1 MSNNIQRPHGMSQ
14 LDYLWINFGGYKVS
28 NEASSIPK
36 EDVIL
41 TEQALT
47 DLIQKSTSGGITAL
61 TFREHPTKTD
71 TMELIGTSINGSV
84 LTVVE
89 MPKEVHV
96 QSFSHRTVTQTDIDN
111 GAPYPINSEVLS
123 IALTNGI
130 EYLVSLEELNLV
142 IRGGDTDTISTNVTN
157 SVVNSHLKID
167 AGNNS
172 ISVVEI
178 KSNSNGIYSNLKISQ
193 KSTGLELTKEED
205 GLSGSIPLGTT
216 GYSIKFDQMTLSQ
229 YQALETKD
237 PSTLYFITDKPYIY
251 LGGTRYGVDMN
262 PGEVPIVSLVYDS
275 DHMLLSYKKADGS
288 DIQQI
293 HMGPAN
299 EDTPGMM
306 STETYIELQE
316 LKKALDGIVNVKEY
330 IAEEVSKAAFS
341 IEFGDESNGT
351 KSLNLKNGKGDIIS
365 SVNIDVESYL
375 EFGVSKIADAQD
387 VEDSGGT
394 VQEGH
399 QILVLTLTSG
409 NKIYIDLNQ
418 LVDVYTG
425 LNTKSITLSV
435 SNNQIS
441 ADLNISKD
449 DQILYIYD
457 DGVRAH
463 FQIVRQ
469 PGRIL
474 FYGKTQTDTDK
485 LAEIQLADT
494 VITTAF
500 IEKATEETYTKY
512 PPRYIDSKP
521 YDQLTNPIVLGTPY
535 FIIVFGSDTGDSST
549 SYQYNDYIS
558 INPILNTLVLSPNE
572 GNIITRDENGYLYG
586 SINWI
591 EVQ

>member
-1 MSNNIQRPHGMSQ
+1 MSNDIQRPHGMSQ
-14 LDYLWINFGGYKVS
+14 LDYLWVNFGGYKVS
-28 NEASSIPK
+28 NEASSIPQ
-36 EDVIL
+36 EDVVL

-111 GAPYPINSEVLS
+111 GVPYPINSEVLS
-123 IALTNGI
+123 IVLTNGT

-157 SVVNSHLKID
+157 GVVNSHLKID

-205 GLSGSIPLGTT
+205 GLSGRIPLGTT

-262 PGEVPIVSLVYDS
+262 PGEVPIVSLVYDA

-293 HMGPAN
+293 HMGPADEN
-299 EDTPGMM
+299 TPGMM

-351 KSLNLKNGKGDIIS
+351 KPLNLKNGKGDIIS

-469 PGRIL
+469 PGKIL
-474 FYGKTQTDTDK
+474 FYGKTQTDADK

-591 EVQ
+591 EV

>member
-1 MSNNIQRPHGMSQ
+1 MSNDIQRPHGMSQ
-14 LDYLWINFGGYKVS
+14 LDYLWVNFGGYKVS
-28 NEASSIPK
+28 NEASSIPQ

-111 GAPYPINSEVLS
+111 GVPYPINSEVLS
-123 IALTNGI
+123 IVLTNGT

-157 SVVNSHLKID
+157 GVVNSHLKID

-205 GLSGSIPLGTT
+205 GLSGRIPLGTT

-262 PGEVPIVSLVYDS
+262 PGEVPIVSLVYDA

-293 HMGPAN
+293 HMGPADEN
-299 EDTPGMM
+299 TPGMM

-351 KSLNLKNGKGDIIS
+351 KPLNLKNGKGDIIS

-409 NKIYIDLNQ
+409 NKIYVDLNQ

-441 ADLNISKD
+441 ANLNISKD

-463 FQIVRQ
+463 FQVVRQ
-469 PGRIL
+469 PGKIL
-474 FYGKTQTDTDK
+474 FYGKTQTDADK

-591 EVQ
+591 EV

>member
-1 MSNNIQRPHGMSQ
+1 MSNDIQRPHGMSQ
-14 LDYLWINFGGYKVS
+14 LDYLWVNFGGYKIS
-28 NEASSIPK
+28 NEASSIPQ

-123 IALTNGI
+123 IVLTNGT

-157 SVVNSHLKID
+157 GVVNSHLKID

-229 YQALETKD
+229 YQVLETKD

-251 LGGTRYGVDMN
+251 LGGTRYGVDMS
-262 PGEVPIVSLVYDS
+262 PGEVPIVSLVYDA

-351 KSLNLKNGKGDIIS
+351 KPLNLKNGKGDIIS

-387 VEDSGGT
+387 VEDSGGA

-409 NKIYIDLNQ
+409 NKIYVDLNQ

-441 ADLNISKD
+441 ADLNISED

-469 PGRIL
+469 PGKIL

-591 EVQ
+591 EV

>member
-1 MSNNIQRPHGMSQ
+1 MSNDIQRPHGMSQ
-14 LDYLWINFGGYKVS
+14 LDYLWVNFGGYKVS
-28 NEASSIPK
+28 NEASSIPQ

-89 MPKEVHV
+89 VPKEVHV

-111 GAPYPINSEVLS
+111 GVPYPINSEVLS
-123 IALTNGI
+123 IVLTNGT

-157 SVVNSHLKID
+157 GVVNSHLKID

-205 GLSGSIPLGTT
+205 GLSGRIPLGTT

-262 PGEVPIVSLVYDS
+262 PGEVPIVSLVYDA

-293 HMGPAN
+293 RMGPADEN
-299 EDTPGMM
+299 TPGMM

-351 KSLNLKNGKGDIIS
+351 KPLNLKNGKGDIIS

-409 NKIYIDLNQ
+409 NKIYVDLNQ

-441 ADLNISKD
+441 ANLNISKD

-469 PGRIL
+469 PGKIL
-474 FYGKTQTDTDK
+474 FYGKTQTDADK

-500 IEKATEETYTKY
+500 IEKATGETYTKY

-591 EVQ
+591 EV

>member
-1 MSNNIQRPHGMSQ
+1 MSNDIQRPHGMSQ
-14 LDYLWINFGGYKVS
+14 LDYLWVNFGGYKVS
-28 NEASSIPK
+28 NEASSIPQ

-111 GAPYPINSEVLS
+111 GVSYPINSEVLS
-123 IALTNGI
+123 IVLTNGT

-157 SVVNSHLKID
+157 GVVNSHLKID

-205 GLSGSIPLGTT
+205 GLSGRIPLGTT

-262 PGEVPIVSLVYDS
+262 PGEVPIVSLVYDA

-293 HMGPAN
+293 HMGPADEN
-299 EDTPGMM
+299 TPGMM

-351 KSLNLKNGKGDIIS
+351 KPLNLKNGKGDIIS

-469 PGRIL
+469 PGKIL

-591 EVQ
+591 EV

>member
-1 MSNNIQRPHGMSQ
+1 MSNDIQRPHGMSQ
-14 LDYLWINFGGYKVS
+14 LDYLWVNFGGYKVS
-28 NEASSIPK
+28 NEASSIPQ

-111 GAPYPINSEVLS
+111 GVPYPINSEVLS
-123 IALTNGI
+123 IVLTNGT

-157 SVVNSHLKID
+157 GVVNSHLKID

-205 GLSGSIPLGTT
+205 GLSGRIPLGTT

-262 PGEVPIVSLVYDS
+262 PGEVPIVSLVYDA

-293 HMGPAN
+293 HMGPADEN
-299 EDTPGMM
+299 TPGMM

-351 KSLNLKNGKGDIIS
+351 KPLNLKNGKGDIIS

-441 ADLNISKD
+441 ANLNISKD

-469 PGRIL
+469 PGKIL
-474 FYGKTQTDTDK
+474 FYGKTQTDADK

-591 EVQ
+591 EV

>member
-1 MSNNIQRPHGMSQ
+1 MSNDIQRPHGMSQ
-14 LDYLWINFGGYKVS
+14 LDYLWVNFGGYKVS
-28 NEASSIPK
+28 NEASSIPQ

-47 DLIQKSTSGGITAL
+47 DLIQKSTNGGITAL

-111 GAPYPINSEVLS
+111 GVPYPINSEVLS
-123 IALTNGI
+123 IVLTNGT

-157 SVVNSHLKID
+157 GVVNSHLKID

-205 GLSGSIPLGTT
+205 GLSGRIPLGTT

-262 PGEVPIVSLVYDS
+262 PGEVPIVSLVYDA

-293 HMGPAN
+293 HMGPADEN
-299 EDTPGMM
+299 TPGMM

-351 KSLNLKNGKGDIIS
+351 KPLNLKNGKGDIIS

-409 NKIYIDLNQ
+409 NKIYVDLNQ

-441 ADLNISKD
+441 ANLNISKD

-469 PGRIL
+469 PGKIL
-474 FYGKTQTDTDK
+474 FYGKTQTDADK

-500 IEKATEETYTKY
+500 IEKATGETYTKY

-591 EVQ
+591 EV

>member
-1 MSNNIQRPHGMSQ
+1 MSNDIQRPHGMSQ
-14 LDYLWINFGGYKVS
+14 LDYLWVNFGGYKVS
-28 NEASSIPK
+28 NEASSIPQ

-61 TFREHPTKTD
+61 AFREHPTKTD
-71 TMELIGTSINGSV
+71 TMELTGTSINGSV

-111 GAPYPINSEVLS
+111 GVPYPINSEVLS
-123 IALTNGI
+123 IVLTNGT

-157 SVVNSHLKID
+157 GVVNSHLKID

-205 GLSGSIPLGTT
+205 GLSGRIPLGTT

-262 PGEVPIVSLVYDS
+262 PGEVPIVSLVYDA

-293 HMGPAN
+293 HMGPADEN
-299 EDTPGMM
+299 TPGMM

-351 KSLNLKNGKGDIIS
+351 KPLNLKNGKGDIIS

-409 NKIYIDLNQ
+409 NKIYVDLNQ

-441 ADLNISKD
+441 ANLNISED

-469 PGRIL
+469 PGKIL
-474 FYGKTQTDTDK
+474 FYGKTQTDADK

-494 VITTAF
+494 VITTTF
-500 IEKATEETYTKY
+500 IEKATGETYTKY

-535 FIIVFGSDTGDSST
+535 FIIVFGLDTGDSST

-591 EVQ
+591 KV

>member
-1 MSNNIQRPHGMSQ
+1 MSNDIQRPHGMSQ
-14 LDYLWINFGGYKVS
+14 LDYLWVNFGGYKVS
-28 NEASSIPK
+28 NEASSIPQ

-111 GAPYPINSEVLS
+111 GVPYPINSEVLS
-123 IALTNGI
+123 IVLTNGT

-157 SVVNSHLKID
+157 GVVNSHLKID

-205 GLSGSIPLGTT
+205 GLSGRIPLGTT

-251 LGGTRYGVDMN
+251 LGGTRYGVDMS
-262 PGEVPIVSLVYDS
+262 PGEVPIVSLVYDA

-293 HMGPAN
+293 HMGPADEN
-299 EDTPGMM
+299 TPGMM

-351 KSLNLKNGKGDIIS
+351 KPLNLKNGKGDIIS
-365 SVNIDVESYL
+365 SVNIDIESYL

-449 DQILYIYD
+449 DQILYIYN

-469 PGRIL
+469 PGKIL

-591 EVQ
+591 EV

>member
-1 MSNNIQRPHGMSQ
+1 MSNDIQRPHGMSQ
-14 LDYLWINFGGYKVS
+14 LDYLWVNFGGYKVS
-28 NEASSIPK
+28 NEASSIPQ

-61 TFREHPTKTD
+61 TFKEHPTKTD
-71 TMELIGTSINGSV
+71 TMELIGTSINDSV

-111 GAPYPINSEVLS
+111 GVPYPINSEVLS
-123 IALTNGI
+123 IVLTNGT

-157 SVVNSHLKID
+157 GVVNSHLKID

-205 GLSGSIPLGTT
+205 GLSGRIPLGTT

-251 LGGTRYGVDMN
+251 LGGTRYGVDMS
-262 PGEVPIVSLVYDS
+262 PGEVPIVSLVYDA

-293 HMGPAN
+293 HMGPADEN
-299 EDTPGMM
+299 TPGMM

-351 KSLNLKNGKGDIIS
+351 KPLNLKNGKGDIIS
-365 SVNIDVESYL
+365 SVNIDIESYL

-409 NKIYIDLNQ
+409 NKIYVDLNQ

-441 ADLNISKD
+441 ANLNISKD

-463 FQIVRQ
+463 FQVVRQ
-469 PGRIL
+469 PGKIL

-558 INPILNTLVLSPNE
+558 INPILNTLVLSPNK

-591 EVQ
+591 EV

>member
-1 MSNNIQRPHGMSQ
+1 MSNDIQRPHGMSQ
-14 LDYLWINFGGYKVS
+14 LDYLWVNFGGYKVS
-28 NEASSIPK
+28 NEASSIPQ

-111 GAPYPINSEVLS
+111 GVPYPINSEVLS
-123 IALTNGI
+123 IVLTNGT

-157 SVVNSHLKID
+157 GVVNSHLKID

-205 GLSGSIPLGTT
+205 GLSGRIPLGTT

-262 PGEVPIVSLVYDS
+262 PGEVPIVSLVYDA

-293 HMGPAN
+293 HMGPADEN
-299 EDTPGMM
+299 TPGMM

-351 KSLNLKNGKGDIIS
+351 KPLNLKNGKGDIIS

-387 VEDSGGT
+387 VEDSGGA

-409 NKIYIDLNQ
+409 NKIYVDLNQ

-449 DQILYIYD
+449 DQILYIYN

-469 PGRIL
+469 PGKIL

-591 EVQ
+591 EV

>member
-1 MSNNIQRPHGMSQ
+1 MSNDIQRPHGMSQ
-14 LDYLWINFGGYKVS
+14 LDYLWVNFGGYKVS
-28 NEASSIPK
+28 NEASSIPQ

-111 GAPYPINSEVLS
+111 GVPYPINSEVLS
-123 IALTNGI
+123 IVLTNGT

-157 SVVNSHLKID
+157 GVVNSHLKID

-205 GLSGSIPLGTT
+205 GLSGRIPLGTT

-262 PGEVPIVSLVYDS
+262 SGEVPIVSLVYDA

-293 HMGPAN
+293 HMGPADEN
-299 EDTPGMM
+299 TPGMM

-351 KSLNLKNGKGDIIS
+351 KPLNLKNGKGDIIS

-469 PGRIL
+469 PGKIL
-474 FYGKTQTDTDK
+474 FYGKTQTDADK

-591 EVQ
+591 EV

>member
-1 MSNNIQRPHGMSQ
+1 MSNDIQRPHGMSQ
-14 LDYLWINFGGYKVS
+14 LDYLWVNFGGYKVS
-28 NEASSIPK
+28 NEASSIPQ

-111 GAPYPINSEVLS
+111 GVPYPINSEVLS
-123 IALTNGI
+123 IVLTNGT

-157 SVVNSHLKID
+157 GVVNSHLKID

-205 GLSGSIPLGTT
+205 GLSGRIPLGTT

-262 PGEVPIVSLVYDS
+262 PGEVPIVSLVYDA

-293 HMGPAN
+293 HMGPADEN
-299 EDTPGMM
+299 TPGMM

-351 KSLNLKNGKGDIIS
+351 KPLNLKNGKGDIIS

-441 ADLNISKD
+441 ANLNISKD

-463 FQIVRQ
+463 FQVVRQ
-469 PGRIL
+469 PGKIL
-474 FYGKTQTDTDK
+474 FYGKTQTDADK

-500 IEKATEETYTKY
+500 IEKATGETYTKY

-591 EVQ
+591 EV

>member
-14 LDYLWINFGGYKVS
+14 LDYLWVNFGGYKIS
-28 NEASSIPK
+28 NEASSIPQ

-89 MPKEVHV
+89 MPKEIHV

-123 IALTNGI
+123 IVLTNGI

-157 SVVNSHLKID
+157 GVVNSHLKID

-172 ISVVEI
+172 LSVVEI

-262 PGEVPIVSLVYDS
+262 PGEVPIVSLVYDA

-351 KSLNLKNGKGDIIS
+351 KPLNLKSGKGDIIS

-387 VEDSGGT
+387 VEDSGGA

-409 NKIYIDLNQ
+409 NKIYVDLNQ

-441 ADLNISKD
+441 ADLNISED

-469 PGRIL
+469 PGKIL

-500 IEKATEETYTKY
+500 IEKATEETHTKY

-558 INPILNTLVLSPNE
+558 INPILNTLVVSPNE

-591 EVQ
+591 EV

>member
-1 MSNNIQRPHGMSQ
+1 MSNDIQRPHGMSQ
-14 LDYLWINFGGYKVS
+14 LDYLWVNFGGYKVS
-28 NEASSIPK
+28 NEASSIPQ

-111 GAPYPINSEVLS
+111 GVPYPINSEVLS
-123 IALTNGI
+123 IVLTNGT

-157 SVVNSHLKID
+157 GVVNSHLKID

-205 GLSGSIPLGTT
+205 GLSGRIPLGTT

-251 LGGTRYGVDMN
+251 LGGTRYGVDMS
-262 PGEVPIVSLVYDS
+262 PGEVPIVSLVYDA

-293 HMGPAN
+293 HMGPADEN
-299 EDTPGMM
+299 TPGMM

-351 KSLNLKNGKGDIIS
+351 KPLNLKNGKGDIIS
-365 SVNIDVESYL
+365 SVNIDIESYL

-463 FQIVRQ
+463 FQIIRQ
-469 PGRIL
+469 PGKIL

-591 EVQ
+591 EV

>member
-1 MSNNIQRPHGMSQ
+1 MSNDIQRPHGMSQ
-14 LDYLWINFGGYKVS
+14 LDYLWVNFGEYKVS
-28 NEASSIPK
+28 NEASSIPQ
-36 EDVIL
+36 ENVIL

-111 GAPYPINSEVLS
+111 GVPYPINSEVLS
-123 IALTNGI
+123 IVLTNGT

-142 IRGGDTDTISTNVTN
+142 TRGGDTDTISTNVTN
-157 SVVNSHLKID
+157 GVVNSHLKID

-205 GLSGSIPLGTT
+205 GLSGRIPLGTT

-251 LGGTRYGVDMN
+251 LGGTRYGVDMS
-262 PGEVPIVSLVYDS
+262 PGEVPIVSLVYDA

-293 HMGPAN
+293 HMGPADEN
-299 EDTPGMM
+299 TPGMM

-351 KSLNLKNGKGDIIS
+351 KPLNLKNGKGDIIS

-394 VQEGH
+394 IQEGH

-469 PGRIL
+469 PGKIL

-591 EVQ
+591 EV

>member
-1 MSNNIQRPHGMSQ
+1 MSNDIQRPHGMSQ
-14 LDYLWINFGGYKVS
+14 LDYLWVNFGGYKVS
-28 NEASSIPK
+28 NEASSIPQ

-111 GAPYPINSEVLS
+111 GVPYPINSEVLS
-123 IALTNGI
+123 IVLTNGT

-157 SVVNSHLKID
+157 GVVNSHLKID

-205 GLSGSIPLGTT
+205 GLSGRIPLGTT

-251 LGGTRYGVDMN
+251 LGGTRYGVDMS
-262 PGEVPIVSLVYDS
+262 PGEVPIVSLVYDA

-293 HMGPAN
+293 HMGPADEN
-299 EDTPGMM
+299 TPGMM

-351 KSLNLKNGKGDIIS
+351 KPLNLKNGKGDIIS

-409 NKIYIDLNQ
+409 NKIYVDLNQ

-441 ADLNISKD
+441 ANLNISKD

-469 PGRIL
+469 PGKIL

-591 EVQ
+591 EV

>member
-1 MSNNIQRPHGMSQ
+1 MSNDIQRPHGMSQ
-14 LDYLWINFGGYKVS
+14 LDYLWVNFGGYKVS
-28 NEASSIPK
+28 NEASSIPQ

-111 GAPYPINSEVLS
+111 GVPYPINSEVLS
-123 IALTNGI
+123 IVLTNGT

-157 SVVNSHLKID
+157 GVVNSHLKID

-205 GLSGSIPLGTT
+205 GLSGRIPLGTT

-262 PGEVPIVSLVYDS
+262 PGEVPIVSLVYDA

-293 HMGPAN
+293 HMGPADEN
-299 EDTPGMM
+299 TPGMM

-351 KSLNLKNGKGDIIS
+351 KPLNLKNGKGDIIS

-387 VEDSGGT
+387 VKDSGGT

-469 PGRIL
+469 PGKIL

-591 EVQ
+591 EV

>member
-1 MSNNIQRPHGMSQ
+1 MSNDIQRPHGMSQ
-14 LDYLWINFGGYKVS
+14 LDYLWVNFGGYKVS
-28 NEASSIPK
+28 NEASSIPQ

-111 GAPYPINSEVLS
+111 GVPYPTNSEVLS
-123 IALTNGI
+123 IVLTNGT

-157 SVVNSHLKID
+157 GVVNSHLKID

-205 GLSGSIPLGTT
+205 GLSGRIPLGTT

-251 LGGTRYGVDMN
+251 LGGTRYGVDMS
-262 PGEVPIVSLVYDS
+262 PGEVPIVSLVYDA

-293 HMGPAN
+293 HMGPADEN
-299 EDTPGMM
+299 TPGMM

-351 KSLNLKNGKGDIIS
+351 KPLNLKNGKGDIIS

-409 NKIYIDLNQ
+409 NKIYVDLNQ

-441 ADLNISKD
+441 ANLNISKD

-463 FQIVRQ
+463 FQVVRQ
-469 PGRIL
+469 PGKIL

-558 INPILNTLVLSPNE
+558 INPILNTLVLSPNK

-591 EVQ
+591 EV

>member
-14 LDYLWINFGGYKVS
+14 LDYLWVNFGGYKIS
-28 NEASSIPK
+28 NEASSIPQ
-36 EDVIL
+36 EDMIL

-111 GAPYPINSEVLS
+111 GAPYPINSKVLS
-123 IALTNGI
+123 IVLTNGI

-262 PGEVPIVSLVYDS
+262 PGEVPIVSLVYDA

-330 IAEEVSKAAFS
+330 IAEEVSKAAFY

-351 KSLNLKNGKGDIIS
+351 KPLNLKNGKGDIIS

-375 EFGVSKIADAQD
+375 EFGVSKIADTQD
-387 VEDSGGT
+387 VEDSGGAI
-394 VQEGH
+394 QEGH

-409 NKIYIDLNQ
+409 NKIYVDLNQ

-441 ADLNISKD
+441 ADLNISED
-449 DQILYIYD
+449 DQILYIYN

-469 PGRIL
+469 PGKIL

-535 FIIVFGSDTGDSST
+535 FIIVFGLDTGDSST

-558 INPILNTLVLSPNE
+558 INPILNALVLSPNE

-591 EVQ
+591 EV

>member
-1 MSNNIQRPHGMSQ
+1 MSNDIQRPHGMSQ
-14 LDYLWINFGGYKVS
+14 LDYLWVNFGGYKVS
-28 NEASSIPK
+28 NEASSIPQ

-61 TFREHPTKTD
+61 AFREHPTKTD
-71 TMELIGTSINGSV
+71 TMELTGTSINGSV

-111 GAPYPINSEVLS
+111 GVPYPINSEVLS
-123 IALTNGI
+123 IVLTNGT

-157 SVVNSHLKID
+157 GVVNSHLKID

-205 GLSGSIPLGTT
+205 GLSGRIPLGTT

-262 PGEVPIVSLVYDS
+262 PGEVPIVSLVYDA

-293 HMGPAN
+293 HMGPADEN
-299 EDTPGMM
+299 TPGMM

-351 KSLNLKNGKGDIIS
+351 KPLNLKNGKGDIIS

-409 NKIYIDLNQ
+409 NKIYVDLNQ

-441 ADLNISKD
+441 ANLNISED

-469 PGRIL
+469 PGKIL
-474 FYGKTQTDTDK
+474 FYGKTQTDADK

-494 VITTAF
+494 VITTTF
-500 IEKATEETYTKY
+500 IEKATGETYTKY

-535 FIIVFGSDTGDSST
+535 FIIVFGLDTGDSST

-591 EVQ
+591 EV

>member
-1 MSNNIQRPHGMSQ
+1 MSNDIQRPHGMSQ
-14 LDYLWINFGGYKVS
+14 LDYLWVNFGGYKVS
-28 NEASSIPK
+28 NEASNIPQ

-111 GAPYPINSEVLS
+111 GVPYPINSEVLS
-123 IALTNGI
+123 IVLTNGT

-157 SVVNSHLKID
+157 GVVNSHLKID

-205 GLSGSIPLGTT
+205 GLSGRIPLGTT

-251 LGGTRYGVDMN
+251 LGGTRYGIDMS
-262 PGEVPIVSLVYDS
+262 PGEVPIVSLVYDA

-293 HMGPAN
+293 HMGPADEN
-299 EDTPGMM
+299 TPGMM

-351 KSLNLKNGKGDIIS
+351 KPLNLKNGKGDIIS

-375 EFGVSKIADAQD
+375 EFGVSKTADAQD

-409 NKIYIDLNQ
+409 NKIYVDLNQ

-449 DQILYIYD
+449 DQILYIYN

-469 PGRIL
+469 PGKIL

-512 PPRYIDSKP
+512 PPRYIDNKP

-591 EVQ
+591 EV

>member
-1 MSNNIQRPHGMSQ
+1 MSNDIQRPHGMSQ
-14 LDYLWINFGGYKVS
+14 LDYLWVNFGGYKVS
-28 NEASSIPK
+28 NEASSIPQ

-111 GAPYPINSEVLS
+111 GVPYPINSEVLS
-123 IALTNGI
+123 IVLTNGT

-157 SVVNSHLKID
+157 GVVNSHLKID

-205 GLSGSIPLGTT
+205 GLSGRIPLGTT

-262 PGEVPIVSLVYDS
+262 PGEVPIVSLVYDA

-293 HMGPAN
+293 HMGPADEN
-299 EDTPGMM
+299 TPGMM

-351 KSLNLKNGKGDIIS
+351 KPLNLKNGKGDIIS
-365 SVNIDVESYL
+365 SINIDVESYL

-441 ADLNISKD
+441 ANLNISKD

-469 PGRIL
+469 PGKIL

-591 EVQ
+591 EV

>member
-1 MSNNIQRPHGMSQ
+1 MSNDIQRPHGMSQ
-14 LDYLWINFGGYKVS
+14 LDYLWVNFGGYKVS
-28 NEASSIPK
+28 NEASSIPQ

-111 GAPYPINSEVLS
+111 GVPYPINSEVLS
-123 IALTNGI
+123 IVLTNGT

-157 SVVNSHLKID
+157 GVVNSHLKID

-205 GLSGSIPLGTT
+205 GLSGRIPLGTT

-251 LGGTRYGVDMN
+251 LGGTRYGVDMS
-262 PGEVPIVSLVYDS
+262 PGEVPIVSLVYDA

-341 IEFGDESNGT
+341 IEFGDKSNGT
-351 KSLNLKNGKGDIIS
+351 KPLNLKNGKGDIIS

-469 PGRIL
+469 PGKIL

-591 EVQ
+591 EV

>member
-1 MSNNIQRPHGMSQ
+1 MSNDIQRPHGMSQ
-14 LDYLWINFGGYKVS
+14 LDYLWVNFGEYKVS
-28 NEASSIPK
+28 NEASSIPQ
-36 EDVIL
+36 ENVIL

-111 GAPYPINSEVLS
+111 GVPYPINSEVLS
-123 IALTNGI
+123 IVLTNGT

-157 SVVNSHLKID
+157 GVVNSHLKID

-205 GLSGSIPLGTT
+205 GLSGRIPLGTT

-251 LGGTRYGVDMN
+251 LGGTRYGVDMS
-262 PGEVPIVSLVYDS
+262 PGEVPIVSLVYDA

-293 HMGPAN
+293 HMGPADEN
-299 EDTPGMM
+299 TPGMM

-351 KSLNLKNGKGDIIS
+351 KPLNLKNGKGDIIS

-394 VQEGH
+394 IQEGH

-469 PGRIL
+469 PGKIL

-591 EVQ
+591 EV

>member
-1 MSNNIQRPHGMSQ
+1 MSNDIQRPHGMSQ
-14 LDYLWINFGGYKVS
+14 LDYLWVNFGGYKVS
-28 NEASSIPK
+28 NEASSIPQ

-111 GAPYPINSEVLS
+111 GVPYPINSEVLS
-123 IALTNGI
+123 IVLTNGT

-157 SVVNSHLKID
+157 GVVNSHLKID

-205 GLSGSIPLGTT
+205 GLSGRIPLGTT

-262 PGEVPIVSLVYDS
+262 PGEVPIVSLVYDA

-351 KSLNLKNGKGDIIS
+351 KPLNLKNGKGDIIS

-449 DQILYIYD
+449 DQILYIYN

-463 FQIVRQ
+463 FQVVRQ
-469 PGRIL
+469 PGKIL

-591 EVQ
+591 EV

>member
-1 MSNNIQRPHGMSQ
+1 MSQ
-14 LDYLWINFGGYKVS
+14 LDYLWVNFGGYKVS
-28 NEASSIPK
+28 NEASSIPQ

-111 GAPYPINSEVLS
+111 GVPYPINSEVLS
-123 IALTNGI
+123 IVLTNGT

-157 SVVNSHLKID
+157 GVVNSHLKID

-205 GLSGSIPLGTT
+205 GLSGRIPLGTT

-251 LGGTRYGVDMN
+251 LGGTRYGVDMS
-262 PGEVPIVSLVYDS
+262 PGEVPIVSLVYDA

-293 HMGPAN
+293 HMGPADEN
-299 EDTPGMM
+299 TPGMM

-351 KSLNLKNGKGDIIS
+351 KPLNLKNGKGDIIS
-365 SVNIDVESYL
+365 SVNIDIESYL

-449 DQILYIYD
+449 DQILYIYN

-469 PGRIL
+469 PGKIL

-591 EVQ
+591 EV

>member
-1 MSNNIQRPHGMSQ
+1 MSNDIQRPHGMSQ

-28 NEASSIPK
+28 NEASSIPQ

-111 GAPYPINSEVLS
+111 GVPYPINSEVLS
-123 IALTNGI
+123 IVLTNGT

-157 SVVNSHLKID
+157 GVVNSHLKID

-205 GLSGSIPLGTT
+205 GLSGRIPLGTT

-262 PGEVPIVSLVYDS
+262 PGEVPIVSLVYDA

-293 HMGPAN
+293 HMGPADEN
-299 EDTPGMM
+299 TPGMM

-351 KSLNLKNGKGDIIS
+351 KPLNLKNGKGDIIS

-449 DQILYIYD
+449 DQILYIYN

-463 FQIVRQ
+463 FQVVRQ
-469 PGRIL
+469 PGKIL
-474 FYGKTQTDTDK
+474 FYGKTQTDADK

-591 EVQ
+591 EV

>member
-1 MSNNIQRPHGMSQ
+1 MSNDIQRPHGMSQ
-14 LDYLWINFGGYKVS
+14 LDYLWVNFGGYKIS
-28 NEASSIPK
+28 NEASSIPQ

-111 GAPYPINSEVLS
+111 GVPYPINSEVLS
-123 IALTNGI
+123 IVLTNGT

-157 SVVNSHLKID
+157 GVVNSHLKID

-205 GLSGSIPLGTT
+205 GLSGRIPLGTT

-262 PGEVPIVSLVYDS
+262 PGEVPIVSLVYDA

-293 HMGPAN
+293 HMGPADEN
-299 EDTPGMM
+299 TPGMM

-351 KSLNLKNGKGDIIS
+351 KPLNLKNGKGDIIS

-469 PGRIL
+469 PGKIL

-591 EVQ
+591 EL

>member
-1 MSNNIQRPHGMSQ
+1 MSQ
-14 LDYLWINFGGYKVS
+14 LDYLWVNFGGYKVS
-28 NEASSIPK
+28 NEASSIPQ

-111 GAPYPINSEVLS
+111 GVPYPINSEVLS
-123 IALTNGI
+123 IVLTNGT

-157 SVVNSHLKID
+157 GVVNSHLKID

-205 GLSGSIPLGTT
+205 GLSGRIPLGTT

-251 LGGTRYGVDMN
+251 LGGTRYGVDMS
-262 PGEVPIVSLVYDS
+262 PGEVPIVSLVYDA

-293 HMGPAN
+293 HMGPADEN
-299 EDTPGMM
+299 TPGMM

-351 KSLNLKNGKGDIIS
+351 KPLNLKNGKGDIIS

-409 NKIYIDLNQ
+409 NKIYVDLNQ

-441 ADLNISKD
+441 ANLNISKD

-463 FQIVRQ
+463 FQVVRQ
-469 PGRIL
+469 PGKIL

-558 INPILNTLVLSPNE
+558 INPILNTLVLSPNK

-591 EVQ
+591 EV

>member
-1 MSNNIQRPHGMSQ
+1 MSNDIQRPHGMSQ
-14 LDYLWINFGGYKVS
+14 LDYLWVNFGGYKIS
-28 NEASSIPK
+28 NEASSIPQ

-111 GAPYPINSEVLS
+111 GVPYPINSEVLS
-123 IALTNGI
+123 IVLTNGT

-157 SVVNSHLKID
+157 GVVNSHLKID

-205 GLSGSIPLGTT
+205 GLSGRIPLGTT

-262 PGEVPIVSLVYDS
+262 PGEVPIVSLVYDA

-351 KSLNLKNGKGDIIS
+351 KPLNLKNGKGDIIS

-449 DQILYIYD
+449 DQILYIYN

-463 FQIVRQ
+463 FQVVRQ
-469 PGRIL
+469 PGKIL

-591 EVQ
+591 EV

>member
-1 MSNNIQRPHGMSQ
+1 MSNDIQRPHGMSQ
-14 LDYLWINFGGYKVS
+14 LDYLWVNFGGYKIS
-28 NEASSIPK
+28 NEASSIPQ

-123 IALTNGI
+123 IVLTNGT

-157 SVVNSHLKID
+157 GVVNSHLKID

-262 PGEVPIVSLVYDS
+262 PGEVPIVSLVYDA

-351 KSLNLKNGKGDIIS
+351 KPLNLKNGKGDIIS

-394 VQEGH
+394 IQEGH

-469 PGRIL
+469 PGKIL

-591 EVQ
+591 EV

>member
-1 MSNNIQRPHGMSQ
+1 MSNDIQRPHGMSQ
-14 LDYLWINFGGYKVS
+14 LDYLWVNFGGYKVS
-28 NEASSIPK
+28 NEASSIPQ

-96 QSFSHRTVTQTDIDN
+96 QSFSHRTVTQIDIDN
-111 GAPYPINSEVLS
+111 GVPYPINSEVLS
-123 IALTNGI
+123 IVLTNGT

-157 SVVNSHLKID
+157 GVVNSHLKID
-167 AGNNS
+167 TGNNS

-205 GLSGSIPLGTT
+205 GLSGRIPLGTT

-262 PGEVPIVSLVYDS
+262 PGEVPIVSLVYDA

-293 HMGPAN
+293 HMGPADEN
-299 EDTPGMM
+299 TPGMM

-351 KSLNLKNGKGDIIS
+351 KPLNLKNGKGDIIS

-394 VQEGH
+394 IQEGH

-469 PGRIL
+469 PGKIL

-591 EVQ
+591 EV

>member
-1 MSNNIQRPHGMSQ
+1 MSNDIQRPHGMSQ
-14 LDYLWINFGGYKVS
+14 LDYLWVNFGGYKVS
-28 NEASSIPK
+28 NEASSIPQ

-111 GAPYPINSEVLS
+111 GVPYPINSEVLS
-123 IALTNGI
+123 IVLTNGT

-157 SVVNSHLKID
+157 GVVNSHLKID

-205 GLSGSIPLGTT
+205 GLSGRIPLGTT

-251 LGGTRYGVDMN
+251 LGRTRYGVDMN
-262 PGEVPIVSLVYDS
+262 PGEVPIVSLVYDA

-293 HMGPAN
+293 HMGPADEN
-299 EDTPGMM
+299 TPGMM

-351 KSLNLKNGKGDIIS
+351 KPLNLKNGKGDIIS

-469 PGRIL
+469 PGKIL

-591 EVQ
+591 EV

>member
-1 MSNNIQRPHGMSQ
+1 MSNDIQRPHGMSQ
-14 LDYLWINFGGYKVS
+14 LDYLWVNFGGYKVS
-28 NEASSIPK
+28 NEASSIPQ

-111 GAPYPINSEVLS
+111 GVPYPINSEVLS
-123 IALTNGI
+123 IVLTNGT

-157 SVVNSHLKID
+157 GVVNSHLKID

-205 GLSGSIPLGTT
+205 GLSGRIPLGTT

-251 LGGTRYGVDMN
+251 LGRTRYGVDMN
-262 PGEVPIVSLVYDS
+262 PGEVPIVSLVYDA

-293 HMGPAN
+293 HMGPADEN
-299 EDTPGMM
+299 TPGMM

-351 KSLNLKNGKGDIIS
+351 KPLNLKNGKGDIIS
-365 SVNIDVESYL
+365 SVNIDVKSYL

-449 DQILYIYD
+449 DQILYIYEL
-457 DGVRAH
+457 
-463 FQIVRQ
+463 ISRQ
-469 PGRIL
+469 
-474 FYGKTQTDTDK
+474 
-485 LAEIQLADT
+485 
-494 VITTAF
+494 
-500 IEKATEETYTKY
+500 
-512 PPRYIDSKP
+512 
-521 YDQLTNPIVLGTPY
+521 
-535 FIIVFGSDTGDSST
+535 
-549 SYQYNDYIS
+549 
-558 INPILNTLVLSPNE
+558 
-572 GNIITRDENGYLYG
+572 
-586 SINWI
+586 
-591 EVQ
+591 

>member
-1 MSNNIQRPHGMSQ
+1 MSNDIQRPHGMSQ
-14 LDYLWINFGGYKVS
+14 LDYLWVNFGGYKIS
-28 NEASSIPK
+28 NEASSIPQ

-123 IALTNGI
+123 IVLTNGT

-157 SVVNSHLKID
+157 GVVNSHLKID

-205 GLSGSIPLGTT
+205 GLSGRIPLGTT

-262 PGEVPIVSLVYDS
+262 PGEVPIVSLVYDT

-293 HMGPAN
+293 HMGPADEN
-299 EDTPGMM
+299 TPGMM

-351 KSLNLKNGKGDIIS
+351 KPLNLKNGKGDIIS

-387 VEDSGGT
+387 VEDSGGA

-409 NKIYIDLNQ
+409 NKIYVDLNQ

-441 ADLNISKD
+441 ADLNISED

-469 PGRIL
+469 PGKIL

-591 EVQ
+591 EV

>member
-1 MSNNIQRPHGMSQ
+1 MSNDIQRPHGMSQ
-14 LDYLWINFGGYKVS
+14 LDYLWVNFGGYKVS
-28 NEASSIPK
+28 NEASSIPQ

-111 GAPYPINSEVLS
+111 GVPYPINSEVLS
-123 IALTNGI
+123 IVLTNGT

-157 SVVNSHLKID
+157 GVVNSHLKID

-205 GLSGSIPLGTT
+205 GLSGRIPLGTT

-262 PGEVPIVSLVYDS
+262 PGKVPIVSLVYDA

-293 HMGPAN
+293 HMGPADEN
-299 EDTPGMM
+299 TPGMM

-351 KSLNLKNGKGDIIS
+351 KPLNLKNGKGDIIS
-365 SVNIDVESYL
+365 SINIDVESYL

-409 NKIYIDLNQ
+409 NKIYVDLNQ

-441 ADLNISKD
+441 ANLNISKD

-463 FQIVRQ
+463 FQVVRQ
-469 PGRIL
+469 PGKIL

-591 EVQ
+591 EV

>member
-1 MSNNIQRPHGMSQ
+1 MSNDIQRPHGMSQ
-14 LDYLWINFGGYKVS
+14 LDYLWVNFGGYKVS
-28 NEASSIPK
+28 NEASSIPQ

-111 GAPYPINSEVLS
+111 GVPYPINSEVLS
-123 IALTNGI
+123 IVLTNGT

-157 SVVNSHLKID
+157 GVVNSHLKID

-205 GLSGSIPLGTT
+205 GLSGRIPLGTT

-262 PGEVPIVSLVYDS
+262 PGEVPIVSLVYNA

-293 HMGPAN
+293 HMGPADEN
-299 EDTPGMM
+299 TPGMM

-351 KSLNLKNGKGDIIS
+351 KPLNLKNSKGDIIS

-469 PGRIL
+469 PGKIL

-591 EVQ
+591 EV